1 MNPSLSGTPSSVRSL
16 LEDRQ
21 LPQAADQGLR
31 RLTRSVIVTLVL
43 LVLLFVLW
51 AMLSP
56 LSGAVVSTGVVRT
69 EHNRKTIQHQEGGL
83 VQRILVRDGQVVK
96 AGEILAV
103 IGDVRTDA
111 SLDLL
116 RDQRAADELR
126 KARLEAE
133 VAFVGDFVV
142 PAGAKGSK
150 GLADLL
156 QRERKVFATRRATV
170 QEQLAALAAQAAQ
183 AAQQAEA
190 LQTQLDATNQALR
203 LADEELQ
210 LNQQLATQGFV
221 QQARLIGLQRVVAE
235 YQSRLGE
242 QRSELA
248 KARQSI
254 EDLRLRAAQA
264 RNAYQQQAADEMKET
279 ALRLREVDEKLRPSA
294 DLADRQNVR
303 APVAG
308 TVMGLRVAA
317 VGVAVGPRE
326 TLMELIPAEE
336 RLVIEANVRTQDI
349 DHVRVGGSAEIRF
362 TAFQARSTPHLPAK
376 VAFVSPD
383 RVTDP
388 QTGAAWYVA
397 RLSVAEEALRALPHL
412 RLQTGMPA
420 EVYIATEPRSLWDYL
435 LEPLDAFR
443 HRALREP

>member
-1 MNPSLSGTPSSVRSL
+1 MSGALSGAPSSVRGL
-16 LEDRQ
+16 LDDRR
-21 LPQAADQGLR
+21 LPSPAEQGLR
-31 RLTRSVIVTLVL
+31 RLIAAALVTLVL
-43 LVLLFVLW
+43 LLLLFVLW

-83 VQRILVRDGQVVK
+83 VQRILVRDGQAVK

-111 SLDLL
+111 GLDLL

-133 VAFVGDFVV
+133 VAFAADFQV
-142 PAGAKGSK
+142 PAESRGAK

-156 QRERKVFATRRATV
+156 QRERKVFVTRRATV
-170 QEQLAALAAQAAQ
+170 QEQLAALAAQSTQ
-183 AAQQAEA
+183 AVHQTEA
-190 LQTQLDATNQALR
+190 LQTQLDATAEALR

-210 LNQQLATQGFV
+210 LNQKLATQGFV

-235 YQSRLGE
+235 YQSRMGE

-248 KARQSI
+248 KARQAI

-294 DLADRQNVR
+294 DLAERQNVR

-336 RLVIEANVRTQDI
+336 RLMIEANVRTQDI
-349 DHVRVGGSAEIRF
+349 DHVRVGGAAEIRF
-362 TAFQARSTPHLPAK
+362 TAFQTRNTPHLPAK
-376 VAFVSPD
+376 VEFVSPD
-383 RVTDP
+383 RVTEP

-397 RLSVAEEALRALPHL
+397 RLSVADEALRALPHL

-420 EVYIATEPRSLWDYL
+420 EVYIATEPRSMWEYL
-435 LEPLDAFR
+435 MEPLDVFR